1 MVAAEPHD
9 DVGSVRGHVPGERE
23 LVDVLPE
30 QRRAV
35 RPKAVELDGAAAG
48 GANQQE

>member
-1 MVAAEPHD
+1 MVSLQSHQR
-9 DVGSVRGHVPGERE
+9 VGASGRDVPGERE